1 MLGPGLSLTNRVNRG
16 SIFGRFGERAKICAD
31 HLLSKRMVTCIAS
44 DAHKPYERTT
54 YMADIKEYMEDHYSF
69 EYSKK
74 LLYDNPKKI
83 FEGKK
88 IIQK

>member
-1 MLGPGLSLTNRVNRG
+1 MEKQIKLFLEFLKQDKKLSDNTLQSYKRDIEQFEKYLDSKKLNY
-16 SIFGRFGERAKICAD
+16 SKITED
-31 HLLSKRMVTCIAS
+31 
-44 DAHKPYERTT
+44 
-54 YMADIKEYMEDHYSF
+54 DIKEYMEDHYSF